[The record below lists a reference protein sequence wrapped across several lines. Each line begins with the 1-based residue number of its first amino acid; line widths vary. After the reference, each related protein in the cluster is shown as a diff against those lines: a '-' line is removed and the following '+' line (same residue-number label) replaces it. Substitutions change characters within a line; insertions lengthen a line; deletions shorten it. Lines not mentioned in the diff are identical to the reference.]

1 MKETIQ
7 YLREVNIVSII
18 IRMTLAMILAG
29 LIGIERGRKRRP
41 AGFRTHILV
50 CVGATLVMITSQ
62 YMMQVLQL
70 DMDISRMGSQV
81 ISGIGFLGA
90 GTIMVVGKNQVKGLT
105 TAAGLWVCACMGLAV
120 GIGFYEGAVITCLLV
135 MGVMSGLQSLDSYV
149 QGHSKVI
156 NIYAELADMTAL
168 TNLLKYLKGRDI
180 VVSDLEIKRV
190 EIEGVQEIVVM
201 MTLSL
206 CEKCSHK
213 VTLNDIGKLE
223 GIIFLEEI
231 F

>member
-1 MKETIQ
+1 MCIVSHSTGEKWKPCSFNISDIRAETISASLQ
-7 YLREVNIVSII
+7 FTSII
-18 IRMTLAMILAG
+18 F
-29 LIGIERGRKRRP
+29 P
-41 AGFRTHILV
+41 AKKQ
-50 CVGATLVMITSQ
+50 IT
-62 YMMQVLQL
+62 
-70 DMDISRMGSQV
+70 
-81 ISGIGFLGA
+81 
-90 GTIMVVGKNQVKGLT
+90 
-105 TAAGLWVCACMGLAV
+105 
-120 GIGFYEGAVITCLLV
+120 
-135 MGVMSGLQSLDSYV
+135 
-149 QGHSKVI
+149 
-156 NIYAELADMTAL
+156 L

-213 VTLNDIGKLE
+213 VTLNDIIKLD